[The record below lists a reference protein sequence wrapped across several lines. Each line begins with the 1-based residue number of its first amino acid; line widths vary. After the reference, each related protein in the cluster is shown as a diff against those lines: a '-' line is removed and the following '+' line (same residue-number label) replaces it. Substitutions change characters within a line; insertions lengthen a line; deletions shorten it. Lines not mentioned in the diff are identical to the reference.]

1 MKNYT
6 NISKYFLLLIFPL
19 LFIACDDNED
29 DIVNEVVAPATYEF
43 TRDGV
48 STVSFSGQTTRL
60 NQVDAIYN
68 YLNFKDE
75 DGGKPVFKTEAE
87 LKSMFADGDVFM
99 TGTLNGTGKKVRSK
113 TGSGCNTTTG
123 ASVQVFMD
131 NLLKEFATEL
141 GSTTEYNRDAVSGTS
156 GRIAYTSD
164 PSKVI
169 HVNGKGH
176 ELDQLF
182 VKGLIGGMAL
192 DQIVNNYILPCKL
205 DAPGY
210 RDENDAGTTA
220 SGKNYTNMEHKW
232 DEGFGYLYGQEPDV
246 TRADLGSAPGGEGTL
261 LMKYFKKINADQVS
275 GAKSGDPMG
284 QIVFDAFK
292 LGRAAIVAGNYEVR
306 DAQANIIKV
315 HLSKV
320 IAFKAVDYL
329 ESYMSKMAGG
339 DTGYAFHAL
348 SEGYGFIQSLQFTND
363 GTDKPYFSGAEVDAM
378 LANLGDFWNIDNAKL
393 NSMISTIKSKF
404 NI

>member
-87 LKSMFADGDVFM
+87 LKSMFADGDGFM

-169 HVNGKGH
+169 HVNSKGH

>member
-87 LKSMFADGDVFM
+87 LKSMFADGDGFM

-169 HVNGKGH
+169 HVNSKGH

-246 TRADLGSAPGGEGTL
+246 TRTDLGSAPGGEGTL

-378 LANLGDFWNIDNAKL
+378 LADLGDFWNIDNAKL